1 MTTVLAAIGLAVAG
15 LAVGSFLNVC
25 IDRLPAGR
33 SIIRLRSH
41 CDSCGQP
48 LQGKDL
54 IPVFSYLR
62 LRGRCRHCGARIPRR
77 ILLVELGTALMFG
90 LLAWH
95 FGPGLQLAIVLIYG
109 CIFLLIFVID
119 LERQLVLDV
128 VLYPALA
135 LAFIF
140 SFFWFGA
147 GDYPHWPA
155 AGVLS
160 ALLGGAAGL
169 VFMIIPYVIAR
180 MFYGR
185 EGMGEGDIYLGA
197 LIGLVTGFP
206 LVLVALIIGVL
217 GGGLA
222 AVCLLALRVKGRR
235 DPIPFGPFL
244 AAAAM
249 VTLIWGL
256 PILDWYTGLMA

>member
-1 MTTVLAAIGLAVAG
+1 MTTILAAIGLAVAG

-25 IDRLPAGR
+25 IDRLPAGK

-41 CDSCGQP
+41 CDACNQG
-48 LQGKDL
+48 LQNKDL
-54 IPVFSYLR
+54 IPLFSYLR

-77 ILLVELGTALMFG
+77 VFLVELGAALIFG
-90 LLAWH
+90 LLAWN
-95 FGPGLQLAIVLIYG
+95 FGPGLELAFALIYA
-109 CIFLLIFVID
+109 CIFLVIFVID
-119 LERQLVLDV
+119 LEHQLILDMV
-128 VLYPALA
+128 VYPAMA

-147 GDYPHWPA
+147 GDYPHWPQ

-169 VFMIIPYVIAR
+169 VFMIIPYFIAR
-180 MFYGR
+180 AFYGK
-185 EGMGEGDIYLGA
+185 EGMGEGDVYLGA

-206 LVLVALIIGVL
+206 LVFVALIIGIL
-217 GGGLA
+217 GGGVV
-222 AVCLLALRVKGRR
+222 AVGLLALRIKKRR

-256 PILDWYTGLMA
+256 PILDWYTGLV

>member
-25 IDRLPAGR
+25 IDRLPAGK
-33 SIIRLRSH
+33 SVIRLRSH

-77 ILLVELGTALMFG
+77 ILLVELGTALVFG

-95 FGPGLQLAIVLIYG
+95 FGPGLELAFVLVYA
-109 CIFLLIFVID
+109 CIFIVILAID

-128 VLYPALA
+128 VVYPAMA

-140 SFFWFGA
+140 SFFWTGFSG
-147 GDYPHWPA
+147 WPA
-155 AGVLS
+155 MGVLN
-160 ALLGGAAGL
+160 ALLGGAVGF
-169 VFMIIPYVIAR
+169 VFMLVPFLISR
-180 MFYGR
+180 G
-185 EGMGEGDIYLGA
+185 GMGGGDVMLAA
-197 LIGLVTGFP
+197 LIGLVVGYP
-206 LVLVALIIGVL
+206 LVIVALLMGIL
-217 GGGLA
+217 AGGLV
-222 AVCLLALRVKGRR
+222 AVCLLALGIKKRK

-244 AAAAM
+244 AVAAM
-249 VTLIWGL
+249 ATLIWGL
-256 PILDWYTGLMA
+256 PILEWYTGLV